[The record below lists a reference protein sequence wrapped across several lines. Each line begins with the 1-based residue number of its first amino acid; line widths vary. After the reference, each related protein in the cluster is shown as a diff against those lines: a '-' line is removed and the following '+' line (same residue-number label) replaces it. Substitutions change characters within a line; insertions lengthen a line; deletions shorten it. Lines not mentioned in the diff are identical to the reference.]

1 MGYATTKSGK
11 VKRTY
16 FPKKLS
22 AQQKKQI
29 DEAKTNT
36 ELIEKVIESTKNIVF
51 TRYIATA

>member
-1 MGYATTKSGK
+1 MGYKTTKAGK

-16 FPKKLS
+16 FPQKLT

-29 DEAKTNT
+29 EEACTNT
-36 ELIEKVIESTKNIVF
+36 ELFEKVIESTKKIVF